1 MSESINDLFSVHPG
15 EYLKDELEEL
25 NISQNRLA
33 LEIRV
38 PAARI
43 SEIIKGK
50 RGITADTACR
60 LARYFGTSVDLWL
73 NLQATYDKRVVM
85 QKLKAEGELE
95 KIHPRISPVP
105 ARA

>member
-1 MSESINDLFSVHPG
+1 MPESIHDLFTVHPG
-15 EYLKDELEEL
+15 AYLKDELEEL

-73 NLQATYDKRVVM
+73 NLQTAYDKRVAM

-95 KIHPRISPVP
+95 KIHPRTSPVL

>member
-1 MSESINDLFSVHPG
+1 MSESIHDLFTVHPG

-73 NLQATYDKRVVM
+73 NLQTAYDKRVAM

-95 KIHPRISPVP
+95 KIHPRTSPVF

>member
-1 MSESINDLFSVHPG
+1 MPESINDLFTVHPG

-73 NLQATYDKRVVM
+73 NLQATYDKRVAM
-85 QKLKAEGELE
+85 QKLKSEGELE

>member
-1 MSESINDLFSVHPG
+1 MMKIIDDLLTVHPG

-38 PAARI
+38 PTARI
-43 SEIIKGK
+43 SDIIKGK

-73 NLQATYDKRVVM
+73 NLQAAYDKRIALGN
-85 QKLKAEGELE
+85 LKIYPKPKKGG
-95 KIHPRISPVP
+95 
-105 ARA
+105 ARK

>member
-1 MSESINDLFSVHPG
+1 MSELINDLFTVHPG

-73 NLQATYDKRVVM
+73 NLQTAYDKRVAM

-95 KIHPRISPVP
+95 KIHPRTSPVF